1 MFRRA
6 YRGPVKAVVFDWAG
20 TTVDYGSFAPT
31 AVFVKVLE
39 QHGVP
44 ITVEQARTPMGL
56 MKKDHLRAIV
66 QMESVAR
73 EWEHVHGRP
82 CAEEDIEAMFKEFVP
97 LQIECLKDHAD
108 VIPGTRDAVRELRSL
123 GIQIGSTTGYTRE
136 MMEALVPQARQ
147 RGYEPDVWACPSDVP
162 AGRPFPWMC
171 YQNAIRLQVYP
182 MEAMVKLG
190 DTLPDLEEGLNAGMW
205 TIGVTLSGNEF
216 GLTKQQVSALSPE
229 TLQTRRQQAYEKMHR
244 AGAHYVVD
252 GIWDCL
258 PAIHEIGERLRQ
270 GERP

>member
-1 MFRRA
+1 
-6 YRGPVKAVVFDWAG
+6 
-20 TTVDYGSFAPT
+20 
-31 AVFVKVLE
+31 
-39 QHGVP
+39 
-44 ITVEQARTPMGL
+44 
-56 MKKDHLRAIV
+56 
-66 QMESVAR
+66 
-73 EWEHVHGRP
+73 VHGRP